1 MALADR
7 QLLIDD
13 EDGNPLDVSLLL
25 VGGMGDL
32 GKMSYPAQDL
42 TGAAHTRP
50 KRRHT
55 GFGAAEGFTLQFDK
69 TAATLAAFYGAGATA
84 NNPRMVSVDRGD
96 GDEFEVEANI
106 VSSRIIT
113 EAAENAV
120 DVIEVQFETTGEEAY
135 TI

>member
-7 QLLIDD
+7 ALLIDD
-13 EDGNPLDVSLLL
+13 EDGAPLDVSLLL
-25 VGGMGDL
+25 VGGLGDL
-32 GKMSYPAQDL
+32 GKMSYPTQDL

-50 KRRHT
+50 KRKHT
-55 GFGAAEGFTLQFDK
+55 GYGAAEGFTLQIEK

-84 NNPRMVSVDRGD
+84 NNPRTVSLDRGD
-96 GDEFEVEANI
+96 GDEFEIEANI
-106 VSSRIIT
+106 VNTRIIT

-120 DVIEVQFETTGEEAY
+120 DVLEIEFETTGEEAY